1 MADEPDA
8 FPSELWELFL
18 QSNLTT
24 LGEKCHPVCVGMTWR
39 RLIAAGTMREWRP
52 RMEELKL
59 EARQYAVGVSGGV
72 EHVALRALIHH
83 ETDNWIIQT
92 DACNAFNSIFR
103 KPMLE

>member
-83 ETDNWIIQT
+83 ETDNWICLLYT
-92 DACNAFNSIFR
+92 SPSPRD
-103 KPMLE
+103 